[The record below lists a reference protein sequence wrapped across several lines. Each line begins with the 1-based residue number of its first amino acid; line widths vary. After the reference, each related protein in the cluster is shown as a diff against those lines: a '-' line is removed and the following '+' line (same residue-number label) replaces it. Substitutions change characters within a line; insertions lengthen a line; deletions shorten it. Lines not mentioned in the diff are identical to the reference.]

1 MGKTSDR
8 MICTK
13 LSPGDKGRT
22 SLDILELLKHRL
34 DNICTN
40 TLQRMMM
47 HHQEG
52 RQDHETG
59 LVYKQLTGTQ
69 FCSFNVSLHVA
80 TMQEMHIL
88 YGSY

>member
-1 MGKTSDR
+1 
-8 MICTK
+8 
-13 LSPGDKGRT
+13 
-22 SLDILELLKHRL
+22 
-34 DNICTN
+34 
-40 TLQRMMM
+40 MMV

-69 FCSFNVSLHVA
+69 FCSLHVA